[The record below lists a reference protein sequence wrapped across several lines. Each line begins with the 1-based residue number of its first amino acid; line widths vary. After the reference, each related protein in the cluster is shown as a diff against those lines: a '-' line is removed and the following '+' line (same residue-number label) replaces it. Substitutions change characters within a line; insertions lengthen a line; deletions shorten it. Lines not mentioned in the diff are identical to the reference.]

1 LESQKER
8 NHYEDIDMGRR
19 IVQEDG
25 ESMEFIH
32 VAQDRNQWR
41 ALVDTAVNLLVP

>member
-1 LESQKER
+1 MEGQKER
-8 NHYEDIDMGRR
+8 DHYEDIDVGRR

-25 ESMEFIH
+25 EGMEFIH

-41 ALVDTAVNLLVP
+41 SLVNTAVNLRVP